1 MHKIHY
7 IMKQSIDHL
16 NNQQIDQSPKY
27 ACAAHDFLYN
37 PVKVIQRNQ
46 SEHQRKKPVLSGM
59 KA

>member
-1 MHKIHY
+1 
-7 IMKQSIDHL
+7 MKQSIDHL